1 MISWLSTHNSTSG
14 TKMLE
19 IKLLNRLGISRKD
32 FFVLFI
38 LLFNAFS
45 WHYMIHMSMIPRIL
59 SGFSI
64 MYVQTLVWV
73 VYYVAV
79 AGSGLVGLI
88 LSRRIRRL
96 HFLYFWITL
105 GVVTSLFVIPFEST
119 TITNALGLS
128 LFWGISFG
136 LGMPSC
142 LAYFAD
148 YTLVENRGRISG
160 IIFLIINISF
170 PLIGIL
176 SKLNLITISIISAIW
191 RFFGLIVLFLLK
203 PSEKIAIEKKNHSPT
218 ISIFHNKAFF
228 LYLIPWFMFC
238 LVDRFEKTLIDQFLS
253 NSMPSLLNVMGIL
266 EPIIASFFI
275 LIAGLLCDWNG
286 RKRIVLY
293 GFVALGL
300 AYAIIGLAPS
310 LVISWYFYF
319 LVDGVAWGIFLLIFV
334 LILWGD
340 LSQSGNREKYYTIGS
355 VPFFLSSV
363 IPPLLTPS
371 FIELI
376 SPYTAF
382 SLASFFLFV
391 AVLPLMYAPETLPEK
406 KIELRRLRK
415 YVEKAKE
422 VKEKR
427 EEKGAK
433 G

>member
-1 MISWLSTHNSTSG
+1 
-14 TKMLE
+14 MLE
-19 IKLLNRLGISRKD
+19 INLLNRLSISRKD

-38 LLFNAFS
+38 LLFNAFT
-45 WHYMIHMSMIPRIL
+45 WHYMIHISMIPRIL
-59 SGFSI
+59 SGFSTI
-64 MYVQTLVWV
+64 YVQTLVWV

-96 HFLYFWITL
+96 HFLYLWITL
-105 GVVTSLFVIPFEST
+105 GVVTSLFVIPLEST

-148 YTLVENRGRISG
+148 CTLVENRGRISG
-160 IIFLIINISF
+160 IVFLIINISF

-191 RFFGLIVLFLLK
+191 RGFGLIVLFLLK

-228 LYLIPWFMFC
+228 LYLVPWFMFC
-238 LVDRFEKTLIDQFLS
+238 LVDRFEKSLIDHFLS
-253 NSMPSLLNVMGIL
+253 NSMPSLLNVMGIV
-266 EPIIASFFI
+266 EPIIGSLFI
-275 LIAGLLCDWNG
+275 LIAGLLCDWTG

-319 LVDGVAWGIFLLIFV
+319 LVDGVAWGTFLVIFI

-340 LSQSGNREKYYTIGS
+340 LSQPGTREKYYTVGS
-355 VPFFLSSV
+355 IPFFLSSV
-363 IPPLLTPS
+363 IPPLLAPS

-406 KIELRRLRK
+406 KIKLRRLRK
-415 YVEKAKE
+415 YVEAAKK
-422 VKEKR
+422 VKEKH
-427 EEKGAK
+427 E
-433 G
+433 